1 MIKRFFELQEKVLD
15 YHKKANTELLKK
27 AYSVSAKAHLNQK
40 RATNEPYIT
49 HPLAVASIL
58 ADLHLDEISIS
69 AGLLHDIIEDTE
81 YTKEDIA
88 KLFGNEI
95 AEIVWSVTKI
105 SKISDFDADNA
116 KAETLKKMIIAM
128 TNDVRVILIKLA
140 DRLHNIRTLD
150 AFREDKRKRI
160 ANETLEIYAPIAYRL
175 GIGKIRKE
183 LENISFKYAFPE
195 EYERIKKEVSDKKE
209 WGINQLE
216 SIKKEIKTILKKY
229 KIPGKVFFRIKR
241 EISIY
246 RKLKKQNI
254 SLDKVYDLL
263 ALRII
268 TDSIEH
274 CYAIMGEIHQKW
286 RHIPS
291 RWRDFIANP
300 KINGYQSIQTTIITK
315 KGIKFEIQIRTKEMH
330 KIAIE
335 GIAAHW
341 KYKEGISFIE
351 NDTRLNWFREMIE
364 AHRNNPNPE
373 DFLTHVKQDLTP
385 DEIYLFTP
393 KGKVIS
399 LKSGATTIDFA
410 YAIHSEIGDHCKG
423 AIVNEKLVPLKTKL
437 NSSDVVEII
446 TSKNVNPKI
455 DWLKYVITNRARKKI
470 ANYIQKKENL
480 LNITKGKRVWLK
492 TLRESKKKYKL
503 KLKEDD
509 VKKRIEKLH
518 YTDLE
523 VFFKDIGSG
532 KKTLDKKALKTL
544 FPEISVHDI
553 TPSKKVSKKISQI
566 HKLINVEGYQDID
579 ITFAKCCNPIKGEK
593 IIGYITKH
601 RGLVIHK
608 EECINLRNVISPRL
622 NKVEWNEFDDH
633 LYLVKY
639 DLIVHDKP
647 GLLSI
652 ISGVNAEFNS
662 NIRKIESEK
671 AGQNITKIKITFEVK
686 NIDQLKKIFNKYKKV
701 KGTFSVIRKRFS
713 IK

>member
-27 AYSVSAKAHLNQK
+27 AYSVAAKAHINQK
-40 RATNEPYIT
+40 RATNEPYII

-69 AGLLHDIIEDTE
+69 AGLLHDIIEDTK
-81 YTKEDIA
+81 YTKENIT
-88 KLFGNEI
+88 KLFGKEI
-95 AEIVWSVTKI
+95 SEIVWSVTKI
-105 SKISDFDADNA
+105 SKISDFDTEVA

-128 TNDVRVILIKLA
+128 TSDVRVILIKLA
-140 DRLHNIRTLD
+140 DRLHNIRTLE

-175 GIGKIRKE
+175 GMGNIRKE
-183 LENISFKYAFPE
+183 LEDISFKHAYPE
-195 EYERIKKEVSDKKE
+195 EYEKIIKEVSSKKE
-209 WGINQLE
+209 WAINQLE
-216 SIKKEIKTILKKY
+216 SIKKEIKSTLKKY
-229 KIPGKVFFRIKR
+229 KIPGKIYFRIKR

-254 SLDKVYDLL
+254 ALDKVYDLL

-300 KINGYQSIQTTIITK
+300 KINGYQSIHTTIITK
-315 KGIKFEIQIRTKEMH
+315 KGMKFEIQIRTKEMH
-330 KIAIE
+330 KVAIE

-351 NDTRLNWFREMIE
+351 NDARLDWFREMME
-364 AHRNNPNPE
+364 AHRNNPNSK
-373 DFLTHVKQDLTP
+373 DFLTHIKQDLTP

-393 KGKVIS
+393 KGKIIN
-399 LKSGATTIDFA
+399 LKSGATPIDFA
-410 YAIHSEIGDHCKG
+410 YTIHTEIGEHCKG
-423 AIVNEKLVPLKTKL
+423 AIVNEQLVPLKTKL
-437 NSSDVVEII
+437 NSGDVVEII
-446 TSKNVNPKI
+446 TSKNSNPNI
-455 DWLKYVITNRARKKI
+455 DWLKYVVTNRAKKKI
-470 ANYIQKKENL
+470 TNYIQRKENL
-480 LNITKGKRVWLK
+480 LDIARGKRIWLK
-492 TLRESKKKYKL
+492 ILRDSKKKYKL

-509 VKKRIEKLH
+509 IKSRIEKLH

-523 VFFKDIGSG
+523 AFFRDIGSN
-532 KKTLDKKALKTL
+532 KKSLDSKALKTL
-544 FPEISVHDI
+544 FPEITSQDI
-553 TPSKKVSKKISQI
+553 TPSKKTPRKVPYIY
-566 HKLINVEGYQDID
+566 KLISVEGYQDID
-579 ITFAKCCNPIKGEK
+579 ATFAKCCNPIKGEK
-593 IIGYITKH
+593 IIGYITKN

-608 EECINLRNVISPRL
+608 EECINLKNVVPSRL
-622 NKVEWNEFDDH
+622 KKVEWNEFDNY

-639 DLIVHDKP
+639 DLTVYDKP
-647 GLLSI
+647 GLLSM
-652 ISGVNAEFNS
+652 ISGVNAKFDS
-662 NIRKIESEK
+662 NIKKIENEK

-686 NIDQLKKIFNKYKKV
+686 NMSQLNKIFNEYKKI
-701 KGTFSVIRKRFS
+701 KGVCSVIRKRTS